1 MWGVFCRLMSSSKK
15 PLKVSEELVKMYEHK
30 KNQYL
35 SAAVCD
41 GGQERESDPYAFVE
55 GDEEFMFSDKD
66 KKPGPERETG
76 KRNKVR
82 Q

>member
-1 MWGVFCRLMSSSKK
+1 MMSSSKR

-35 SAAVCD
+35 SSAVCD
-41 GGQERESDPYAFVE
+41 EDPDQESDPYAFEE
-55 GDEEFMFSDKD
+55 GDEEFAFSDKD
-66 KKPGPERETG
+66 KKPGPEREAG
-76 KRNKVR
+76 KKAKVR